1 MSRKRGLGQEGGAR
15 PTANVSAGTPAG
27 ADIERGNHHCMHTNT
42 VPQACKTRL
51 LYPEDVLDLGPC
63 RPDELH
69 ATLQHGSLPLE
80 LTGKGPFLYFFYL
93 LRQLHRKEWH
103 GSLSC
108 SFPGPGSCQR
118 RQAAAFCEV
127 ADETNES
134 PSPSAESLRTCTRK
148 IGRRGPHMQRSW
160 IRTSGAHMTLQHEYG
175 PVLSPKLV
183 HTGYAVCQQPHFQ
196 PECSESAKTSE
207 YASEMRMCS
216 RL

>member
-1 MSRKRGLGQEGGAR
+1 MGPAPRQTLALAHRPGLTLSEATTTACTQIRSRKHAR
-15 PTANVSAGTPAG
+15 QGCYTRKMSSISARA
-27 ADIERGNHHCMHTNT
+27 ALTNFI
-42 VPQACKTRL
+42 
-51 LYPEDVLDLGPC
+51 
-63 RPDELH
+63 